1 MNKAKLLLFAAVL
14 LLIPLVTAQEK
25 TCFYFFYGDGCLHCA
40 KAEPFVNQIEQS
52 LPVEAHRFE
61 VYNDRENLVLLNK
74 YFDSYGVPDKER
86 GVPAVFLSNAYL
98 VGYSPIANNLSS
110 IMAENGGAE
119 CPVLDGRAMS
129 GISNGKAP
137 VEKLSQLTLLT
148 IISAALVDSI
158 NPCAIAVLLILL
170 AALLA
175 AGQKE
180 RVLRAG
186 FAFTLSIYI
195 AYLLFGLGLFS
206 ALQISG
212 ISYWFYKIVGAL
224 AIIIG
229 LANIKDYFWYGAGGF
244 VMEIPRSWRPALK
257 KILGG
262 VTSTWGAFLAGFIV
276 CLFELPCTGGPY
288 IVILGLLAER
298 MTMLASLPLLLL
310 YNVFF
315 VLPLILLT
323 LLVYSGYSNVEKATE
338 WKEHNIRRLHLF
350 AGIVMLALGLLIVL
364 GFV

>member
-1 MNKAKLLLFAAVL
+1 MKTAKFWLLAIIL
-14 LLIPLVTAQEK
+14 LALPLVSAQEK
-25 TCFYFFYGDGCLHCA
+25 TCFYFFYGDGCVHCA
-40 KAEPFVNQIEQS
+40 KAEPFIRQIEQS

-61 VYNDRENLVLLNK
+61 VYKNRENLVLLNK
-74 YFDSYGVPDKER
+74 YFDSYGVSEKER
-86 GVPAVFLSNAYL
+86 GVPAVFLASTYL
-98 VGYSPIANNLSS
+98 IGYSPIANNLSA
-110 IMAENGGAE
+110 IIAQNGGAE
-119 CPVLDGRAMS
+119 CPALDGRVVS
-129 GISNGKAP
+129 GISNGIAP
-137 VEKLSQLTLLT
+137 VEKLSKLTLLT

-175 AGQKE
+175 AGQKK

-262 VTSTWGAFLAGFIV
+262 ITSAWGAFLAGFIV

-315 VLPLILLT
+315 VLPLVLLT
-323 LLVYSGYSNVEKATE
+323 LLVYFGYSNVETATE
-338 WKEHNIRRLHLF
+338 WKDRNIRRLHLF
-350 AGIVMLALGLLIVL
+350 AGVVMLVLGLLIVL
-364 GFV
+364 GLV